1 MGILSKVKWGL
12 LGGLVV
18 ILMLAAG
25 SVFIPDMLNDAVNWV
40 ANNDSA
46 SKLREMTQR
55 EISREDAQIE
65 MIVEGIAIGN
75 ISHQP
80 VVILMD
86 KGGEFCLPI
95 WIGLVEANAISVIL
109 EGVQVPRPL
118 TPDLLCSIIDTTGSS
133 IDYIVINNLQN
144 QTFYAN
150 IALRYNWRQVLID
163 ARPSDA
169 IAIALRTG
177 VPIYV
182 TKEVLEKAG
191 VPADLKADEYTTV
204 LGKAEY

>member
-1 MGILSKVKWGL
+1 
-12 LGGLVV
+12 
-18 ILMLAAG
+18 
-25 SVFIPDMLNDAVNWV
+25 
-40 ANNDSA
+40 
-46 SKLREMTQR
+46 MTQR

-109 EGVQVPRPL
+109 EGVQ
-118 TPDLLCSIIDTTGSS
+118 LCSIIDTTGSS

-169 IAIALRTG
+169 IAIALIR
-177 VPIYV
+177 Y
-182 TKEVLEKAG
+182 ERS
-191 VPADLKADEYTTV
+191 
-204 LGKAEY
+204 LGEGGSASGSKGR